1 MVISRLAYV
10 ALGAGQLD
18 RMLAFYGAVFGVVEV
33 ERRDGVVY
41 LAGGKTGAFDLALG
55 PWPSGMDRFAFA
67 VQGPSDLADARR
79 RLAGAAVATTDLAAG
94 CVPGVEDGVRFVLPS
109 GHVMELVVESA
120 PEVFRLTPRIDVRHH
135 AGIGPVPLEH
145 LTMNCGDVQ
154 QTASFLI
161 ETLDLRLSE
170 SVRPTDGD
178 WFNAFLRCRDRHHDI
193 AFFADPGGDV
203 PSLNHFCYAVPSV
216 QDLVRVA
223 DIAASLGVPLDSS
236 PGRHVNGNNIF
247 IYLKDPDGN
256 RVEVN
261 TDMAEIDP
269 AAPPRVTDEM
279 RFDAWREGIPPDMLT
294 ASPCRDGRITASRS
308 R

>member
-10 ALGAGQLD
+10 ALGAGDAD
-18 RMLAFYGAVFGVVEV
+18 RMLDFYGALFGVVEV

-67 VQGPSDLADARR
+67 VGGPSDLAEARG
-79 RLAGAAVATTDLAAG
+79 RLLHAGVQTTDLPAG
-94 CVPGVEDGVRFVLPS
+94 SVPGVEDGVRFVLPS

-120 PEVFRLTPRIDVRHH
+120 PEVFRLTSRIDTRHH

-145 LTMNCGDVQ
+145 VTMNCGDVQ
-154 QTASFLI
+154 ATASFLI
-161 ETLDLRLSE
+161 DTLDLRLSE
-170 SVRPTDGD
+170 SVRPAGAP

-193 AFFADPGGDV
+193 AFFADPDGDV

-223 DIAASLGVPLDSS
+223 DVAASLGVALDSS

-269 AAPPRVTDEM
+269 AAPPRITEEM
-279 RFDAWREGIPPDMLT
+279 RFDAWRAGIPPDMLT
-294 ASPCRDGRITASRS
+294 ASPCRDGRTAASRG